1 MLKNRGWFSA
11 HVLTTACASA
21 PQDNKKTRMCKF
33 QMSKPHEQ
41 KPESCVGAYSAGES
55 VVFGLS
61 KSAAMRLKPCGIKRK
76 CTQRVFCSVNKLRSQ
91 FCSCPGVL
99 GPGTIGAVDQ

>member
-1 MLKNRGWFSA
+1 MPAFILKKQHNFDHFEVHIFAKTHVFLMLKNRGCFSV

-21 PQDNKKTRMCKF
+21 PQDDQKTRMCKF

-55 VVFGLS
+55 NRVVETH
-61 KSAAMRLKPCGIKRK
+61 KKLKVLELYMK
-76 CTQRVFCSVNKLRSQ
+76 Q
-91 FCSCPGVL
+91 FF
-99 GPGTIGAVDQ
+99 